1 MVSLDLIKQYLR
13 IDEDYED
20 ELLEMLKTNAI
31 HYIEDSVD
39 NMNWENEKALDKAT
53 LLILVLVSDWYENRE
68 YMHEGK
74 ISQGVRYTVHSLL
87 LQLQGICLGDTGD
100 TDEI

>member
-13 IDEDYED
+13 IDSNHED

-31 HYIEDSVD
+31 HYINDSVD
-39 NMNWENEKALDKAT
+39 DMDWTNEKALDKAT
-53 LLILVLVSDWYENRE
+53 LLLLVLVSDWYENRE

-87 LQLQGICLGDTGD
+87 LQLQGICLGDT
-100 TDEI
+100 DEI

>member
-1 MVSLDLIKQYLR
+1 MLSLDLIKQYLR
-13 IDEDYED
+13 IDGNHED

-31 HYIEDSVD
+31 HYINDSVD
-39 NMNWENEKALDKAT
+39 DMDWENEKALDKAT

-87 LQLQGICLGDTGD
+87 LQLQGICLGDV
-100 TDEI
+100 DEI